1 MSTGLTQYTEG
12 KSILLVPEES
22 LTSNVPPM
30 QPAFFNPRGVESR
43 DLSIIVYQTFYNQ
56 IRKSLQFLDI
66 LCGIGARGIRVA
78 KETDIEKIYLNDIN
92 PNAIEIAKKNAEMNN
107 VIGKCFFSNDYA
119 EHFLASSRKEGNYF
133 DIIDVDPFGTP
144 TPFIEDVIRTVRRN
158 GMISLTATDT
168 PVLCGIHEKTAL
180 RKYYGRPLR
189 TEYCHEIGLRL
200 LYSALA
206 FAAARYDKG
215 IKPIFCHSTRHY
227 LRVYAII
234 IEGAEEGDKCL
245 EEIGYI
251 GHCSMCHDRIR
262 LYENSGV
269 CRKCGQK
276 LHVAGP
282 LWIGKIFEKNFV
294 KAMEDTA
301 KKLGYK
307 KYLRMINLAYTEADG
322 PISYHLVSVVCDRLQ
337 ITTPAIDRVVEKL
350 RDKGY
355 FATRTILNSKG
366 IRTDAPINVVE
377 EILLKLA
384 KI

>member
-1 MSTGLTQYTEG
+1 MDSKLVEYTEG

-22 LTSNVPPM
+22 LIYNVPPM

-43 DLSIIVYQTFYNQ
+43 DLSIIVYETFYNQ
-56 IRKSLQFLDI
+56 VGKSLQFLDI

-78 KETDIEKIYLNDIN
+78 KETDISKIYLNDIN
-92 PNAIEIAKKNAEMNN
+92 PNAIEIAKKNAEINN
-107 VIGKCFFSNDYA
+107 VVEKCIFSNDYA

-144 TPFIEDVIRTVRRN
+144 TPFIEDVIRTVKRN

-180 RKYYGRPLR
+180 RKYYGRSLR

-200 LYSALA
+200 LYSSLALA
-206 FAAARYDKG
+206 ATRYDKG

-227 LRVYAII
+227 LRVYAIVTD
-234 IEGAEEGDKCL
+234 GAEEGDKCL

-251 GHCSMCHDRIR
+251 GHCSICHDRIK
-262 LYENSGV
+262 LLENSGV
-269 CRKCGQK
+269 CKNCGQK
-276 LHVAGP
+276 LQVAGP
-282 LWIGKIFEKNFV
+282 LWIGKIFEKKFV

-301 KKLGYK
+301 KKLDYK
-307 KYLRMINLAYTEADG
+307 KYLKMINLAYMEADG
-322 PISYHLVSVVCDRLQ
+322 PISYHLVSGICDRLQ
-337 ITTPAIDRVVEKL
+337 IMTPAIEKVVEKL
-350 RDKGY
+350 REKGY
-355 FATRTILNSKG
+355 FATRTILNSRG
-366 IRTDAPINVVE
+366 IRTNAPVKVIE